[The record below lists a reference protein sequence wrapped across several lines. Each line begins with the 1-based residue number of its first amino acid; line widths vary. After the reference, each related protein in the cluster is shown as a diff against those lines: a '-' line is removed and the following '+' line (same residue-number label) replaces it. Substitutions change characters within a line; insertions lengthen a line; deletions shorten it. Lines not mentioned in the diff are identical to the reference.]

1 MNAIKCFK
9 AAFYIAIISEL
20 LRTSKLAIDLLA
32 QCGYTL
38 CFLLLLCMAV
48 ARLAPAQ
55 GLAYLAQQYLQ
66 LIAAVQNNASFKFL
80 AVGSN
85 FIIASL
91 FHPIKIS

>member
-1 MNAIKCFK
+1 AW
-9 AAFYIAIISEL
+9 
-20 LRTSKLAIDLLA
+20 
-32 QCGYTL
+32 
-38 CFLLLLCMAV
+38 AV
-48 ARLAPAQ
+48 ATFSPGTRLSVL
-55 GLAYLAQQYLQ
+55 GTTILA